1 MYRKTE
7 YHNNAEL
14 TFTATAGFLSQSRL
28 KMLLMEYCN
37 IRGYGY
43 TIEDLGGLLKHLY
56 KITIKLPY
64 NEAENAV
71 TELRDIL
78 H

>member
-7 YHNNAEL
+7 HHNNAEL
-14 TFTATAGFLSQSRL
+14 TFTAAAGFLSQGRL
-28 KMLLMEYCN
+28 KILLMEYCN
-37 IRGYGY
+37 IRGYEC
-43 TIEDLGGLLKHLY
+43 TIEDLGGLLKRLY